1 MTAIVTQDRVIL
13 YAQPQGSGTAM
24 KPLSIECNGMADKTH
39 PGPAREVTWGR
50 DEFGRYIPKLTILN
64 PPGGLNTSTIE
75 EDDQGT
81 FSYLLKMFDRIGCF
95 PIQERWYKCGLLTG
109 GGWTRVHHFGKMT
122 ITQKV
127 LGAGPSREATGAGIF
142 GTFEVAWPYTIA
154 LFKHALAALVTG
166 EINNLN
172 ALAVLSDLFP
182 GCTNCAP
189 GYEPDE
195 IIYTGGDTSAG
206 SPGDRAE
213 LHYST
218 NGGGTFSVTST
229 DPFAAGV
236 DIKHILINFIN
247 ESEFRVIVFN
257 GEVTGQEKYS
267 DFTLG
272 AEGVSAWSTAVNVGA
287 AAVTAAEWLFYDR
300 IYASSA
306 GDIYISG
313 DQGETYGAA
322 TYTGA
327 VNINAF
333 AKSPTD
339 GSVWAV
345 GDSNLVLQE
354 IGQAGVFTAKVG
366 PTGGGA
372 FSSVFVANDGSLYAG
387 NATSVFVSTN
397 NAANVG
403 GWTLLKNFGANKKVI
418 SINCAGG
425 SKSQGGD
432 SQLLRVVIDDTT
444 GAIPGAVW
452 ESVDGGNSFY
462 EVTTLTNT
470 GYNECFWSPI
480 DDNLAFICGDDG
492 VFHKL
497 EPKAI

>member
-13 YAQPQGSGTAM
+13 YAQPDGSGTAM
-24 KPLSIECNGMADKTH
+24 KPLSVECNGMADKTH

-50 DEFGRYIPKLTILN
+50 DEFGRYVPKLTILN
-64 PPGGLNTSTIE
+64 PPGGLNTSTVE

-81 FSYLLKMFDRIGCF
+81 FSWLSKMFDRVGCF
-95 PIQERWYKCGLLTG
+95 PIQERWYKCGILTG
-109 GGWTRVHHFGKMT
+109 GGWTRTRHFGKMT

-127 LGAGPSREATGAGIF
+127 LGAGPSREATGAGMF
-142 GTFEVAWPYTIA
+142 NTFEVSWPYTVEI
-154 LFKHALAALVTG
+154 FKHALAALVVG
-166 EINNLN
+166 ELNDLN

-189 GYEPDE
+189 GYEPDH
-195 IIYTGGDTSAG
+195 IIYTGGNASAG

-218 NGGGTFSVTST
+218 DGGGTFGVTST
-229 DPFAAGV
+229 DPFLAGE

-247 ESEFRVIVFN
+247 ESQFRVIVIS
-257 GEVTGQEKYS
+257 GEATGQEKYS

-272 AEGVSAWSTAVNVGA
+272 AEGTSSWSAAVNIGA
-287 AAVTAAEWLFYDR
+287 AAVTAAEWLYYDR
-300 IYASSA
+300 LYASSA
-306 GDIYISG
+306 GDIYVST

-322 TYTGA
+322 VYTG
-327 VNINAF
+327 VVDINAF
-333 AKSPTD
+333 AKSPID

-345 GDSNLVLQE
+345 GNTNLILQE
-354 IGQAGVFTAKVG
+354 LGQTGVFGAKVG
-366 PTGGGA
+366 PTGGTTFYSA
-372 FSSVFVANDGSLYAG
+372 YVANDGTLYAG
-387 NATSVFVSTN
+387 NGTSIYASTN
-397 NAANVG
+397 SAANVG
-403 GWTLLKNFGANKKVI
+403 GWTLLHNFGANKAVKN
-418 SINCAGG
+418 INCAGG
-425 SKSQGGD
+425 AKSQGGD
-432 SQLLRVVIDDTT
+432 SQLIRCMVDDTAGGT
-444 GAIPGAVW
+444 GAIW

-470 GYNECFWSPI
+470 GYNEAFFSTI
-480 DDNLAFICGDDG
+480 DDNLAFIAGDDG